1 MKQALET
8 GARKLAVACAFCMP
22 MMEDASR
29 TLNVQDQIVV
39 KDIAE
44 IISENLVE

>member
-1 MKQALET
+1 
-8 GARKLAVACAFCMP
+8 MP

-29 TLNVQDQIVV
+29 TLNASDKIQI

-44 IISENLVE
+44 IIQENLVE